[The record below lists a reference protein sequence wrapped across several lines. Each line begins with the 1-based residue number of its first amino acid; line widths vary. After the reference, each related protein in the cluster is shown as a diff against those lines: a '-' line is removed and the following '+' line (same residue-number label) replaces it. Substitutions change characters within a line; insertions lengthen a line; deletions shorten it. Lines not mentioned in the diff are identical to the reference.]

1 VAAAIRAAAIPS
13 AQFHFDTIGGEELRA
28 PSLAYL
34 EDTTAWAR
42 ACGKI

>member
-13 AQFHFDTIGGEELRA
+13 AQFHFDAIGGEEFRA

-34 EDTTAWAR
+34 EDTAAWAK
-42 ACGKI
+42 ACGKV